1 MANEQYKYWVKDKN
15 IVKYIFRTKKSVIQI
30 KTKRKRYPKENFRE
44 KVWEKNHNLEQK
56 TKMKSNKKSKEHQQ
70 PTRKLEISMKWE
82 ISYQRRKE
90 KRGLVFWAII
100 SFFFFARHVH
110 HFVDSVCEFRNVFLP
125 APWPMSTNNALLHN
139 SKTPRVLLRM
149 QLCIVNYRYLFH
161 IASRRTVT
169 KLQVCCIRISCM
181 QNCKSQRLQLEELE
195 LRT

>member
-100 SFFFFARHVH
+100 SFFFLPDTFTILSTAFANFEMFSCLH
-110 HFVDSVCEFRNVFLP
+110 HDLCQQIMHCSI
-125 APWPMSTNNALLHN
+125 
-139 SKTPRVLLRM
+139 TPRLL
-149 QLCIVNYRYLFH
+149 
-161 IASRRTVT
+161 
-169 KLQVCCIRISCM
+169 VCCWEC
-181 QNCKSQRLQLEELE
+181 NCAL
-195 LRT
+195 